1 MIGQKLEKVKNNHNT
16 LLTKPRND
24 ALQQE
29 TDQLIQ
35 QIKVQAL
42 KVNNTL
48 KKMTEEIEHMESSN
62 ERNQTEV
69 RIKRAQYNTLMK
81 QFRDTMYEFN
91 TVTEDYRA
99 KSKDRIRRHLE
110 LGRYRTGQKDL
121 EHGLVKAL

>member
-1 MIGQKLEKVKNNHNT
+1 
-16 LLTKPRND
+16 
-24 ALQQE
+24 
-29 TDQLIQ
+29 
-35 QIKVQAL
+35 
-42 KVNNTL
+42 
-48 KKMTEEIEHMESSN
+48 
-62 ERNQTEV
+62 
-69 RIKRAQYNTLMK
+69 MK